1 MGMLDDDE
9 DRKIRQDA
17 RRAVIEATD
26 KAEALPY
33 PGIEDMYDHL
43 YAAPPAG

>member
-1 MGMLDDDE
+1 M
-9 DRKIRQDA
+9 
-17 RRAVIEATD
+17 IEATD

-43 YAAPPAG
+43 YADPRQGD